1 MRSGEALEM
10 VGTKKKKKKKK
21 MQNEDP
27 HVQCM
32 IGDGGVV

>member
-10 VGTKKKKKKKK
+10 VGTKKKKEK

-32 IGDGGVV
+32 ICDGGVV